1 MASFSISVH
10 KFMYKN
16 TKFSH
21 LYKMEKKSIYMHIY
35 DVNVNSDLSNKI
47 GSMNI
52 YILYLEKC
60 FKGLAV

>member
-1 MASFSISVH
+1 MR
-10 KFMYKN
+10 
-16 TKFSH
+16 
-21 LYKMEKKSIYMHIY
+21 IY

-60 FKGLAV
+60 FKGLAVGQRVSTRPDAIRPQPV

>member
-1 MASFSISVH
+1 
-10 KFMYKN
+10 MYKN
-16 TKFSH
+16 TKSSH
-21 LYKMEKKSIYMHIY
+21 LYKMKKIYINEY
-35 DVNVNSDLSNKI
+35 NDVNVNSDLSNKI